1 MHAREEDRSA
11 KTLRVFFGPE
21 VKTGACTADSGRAVN
36 ATDGETLGGASVI
49 CRGTAQLRSARLL
62 FNQDQFVGRRGFC
75 TARFNPVNLD

>member
-1 MHAREEDRSA
+1 VPWGVKLAGCTLAKKTRSA

-49 CRGTAQLRSARLL
+49 CRGTAQVRKRKVT
-62 FNQDQFVGRRGFC
+62 F
-75 TARFNPVNLD
+75 

>member
-1 MHAREEDRSA
+1 MYAREEDST

-49 CRGTAQLRSARLL
+49 CRGTAQVRKRKVI
-62 FNQDQFVGRRGFC
+62 F
-75 TARFNPVNLD
+75 